1 MYPDSRSGG
10 GGRRR
15 AFALSALGV
24 AAALV
29 VELLIA
35 RSPATRLSLTPFSLS
50 VALAVWLGGF
60 GPGIFA
66 LLLSALAIDFY
77 FVGPGTLLDFRT
89 SSEAAV
95 LFIYVTGWLGF
106 CVIADRVHRRNERGR
121 QRRVDAERASR
132 QATRIAELTAA
143 LAQARTPAAVIDAS
157 VQEPMHALGA
167 DAALFLLVSAETG
180 ALEVARTIGY
190 ESTEREARGRA
201 AAAASKGAASDA
213 VERGAPVLVETRDAL
228 VAEYGPR
235 PDRELRAIAA
245 IPLLVG
251 SRVVAVIQLEFH
263 ASRFF
268 TADDREYLFTLAPR
282 AAQTLDRAWQ
292 HEAALRARA
301 DAEALRARA
310 DQELT
315 DRQEAE
321 NALRAS
327 ETRYRALAAR
337 TSRLHDLT
345 AAMSEAVTLEGVAK
359 AIVRHGR
366 IAVGATSGELQ
377 MLVENGTVFETL
389 DRDGDAREPDRRRRM
404 AVEPGL
410 CATEAVETRQPV
422 FVASFS
428 EWQQRYSRSAS
439 IAAGGGYASV
449 ATLPLLVE
457 GRAIGVLAFHFTVPV
472 NFDDE
477 YRALLVSVAQHCA
490 QAVDRARLYEA
501 AQHARAEAETAN
513 RLKDEF
519 VSLVSHELRTPLNA
533 MLGWTA
539 MLQQGAVEPAI
550 TTRALQSIHDNATR
564 QARLIDELLDFSR
577 IVSGRMKLDIAEV
590 DLRRLLR
597 GVIESMIPSAAA
609 SGVELDVAT
618 IPSLKVTGDAGRL
631 EQVFF
636 NLIGNAIKFTPRGG
650 RIGLDVRPDGDVVE
664 IRVSDTGAGIPPEFL
679 PHVFDRFRQA
689 DDAAARAHGGL
700 GLGLSIVRELVEAH
714 RGRVHVESAGRG
726 HGSTFTVT
734 LPLSTAAVI
743 LPEPADSASV
753 PVPARL
759 DGVRVLVVD
768 DEADARQLMAV
779 ALEECGAAV
788 SQAGSA
794 HDALT
799 LLEGGDVDVLLA
811 DLVMPQEDGIALI
824 RKVRASSAP
833 NVASIPAAAV
843 SGRTRQEE
851 RREALAAGFHVHVS
865 KPVDAAQ
872 LADTV
877 ARLVRGNATVH

>member
-1 MYPDSRSGG
+1 
-10 GGRRR
+10 
-15 AFALSALGV
+15 
-24 AAALV
+24 
-29 VELLIA
+29 
-35 RSPATRLSLTPFSLS
+35 
-50 VALAVWLGGF
+50 
-60 GPGIFA
+60 
-66 LLLSALAIDFY
+66 
-77 FVGPGTLLDFRT
+77 
-89 SSEAAV
+89 
-95 LFIYVTGWLGF
+95 
-106 CVIADRVHRRNERGR
+106 
-121 QRRVDAERASR
+121 
-132 QATRIAELTAA
+132 
-143 LAQARTPAAVIDAS
+143 
-157 VQEPMHALGA
+157 
-167 DAALFLLVSAETG
+167 
-180 ALEVARTIGY
+180 
-190 ESTEREARGRA
+190 
-201 AAAASKGAASDA
+201 
-213 VERGAPVLVETRDAL
+213 
-228 VAEYGPR
+228 
-235 PDRELRAIAA
+235 
-245 IPLLVG
+245 
-251 SRVVAVIQLEFH
+251 
-263 ASRFF
+263 
-268 TADDREYLFTLAPR
+268 
-282 AAQTLDRAWQ
+282 
-292 HEAALRARA
+292 
-301 DAEALRARA
+301 
-310 DQELT
+310 
-315 DRQEAE
+315 
-321 NALRAS
+321 
-327 ETRYRALAAR
+327 
-337 TSRLHDLT
+337 
-345 AAMSEAVTLEGVAK
+345 
-359 AIVRHGR
+359 
-366 IAVGATSGELQ
+366 

-597 GVIESMIPSAAA
+597 GVIESLIPSAAA

-689 DDAAARAHGGL
+689 DDAAARA
-700 GLGLSIVRELVEAH
+700 
-714 RGRVHVESAGRG
+714 
-726 HGSTFTVT
+726 
-734 LPLSTAAVI
+734 
-743 LPEPADSASV
+743 
-753 PVPARL
+753 
-759 DGVRVLVVD
+759 
-768 DEADARQLMAV
+768 Q
-779 ALEECGAAV
+779 
-788 SQAGSA
+788 
-794 HDALT
+794 
-799 LLEGGDVDVLLA
+799 
-811 DLVMPQEDGIALI
+811 
-824 RKVRASSAP
+824 
-833 NVASIPAAAV
+833 
-843 SGRTRQEE
+843 
-851 RREALAAGFHVHVS
+851 
-865 KPVDAAQ
+865 
-872 LADTV
+872 
-877 ARLVRGNATVH
+877 